1 MWPIS
6 FVFSIDRGPTHQ
18 ADRCCCSS
26 RCFLIINSHRVY
38 KREGI
43 VIFHSSKGPL
53 DMIYSGKIDESGR
66 FDLKIVNIC
75 KFRVFRPQNL
85 EPFLRGTGENVY

>member
-1 MWPIS
+1 MANIFCVLNRSGTNTPG
-6 FVFSIDRGPTHQ
+6 GPLLLQLKMFFDHQ
-18 ADRCCCSS
+18 QSQ
-26 RCFLIINSHRVY
+26 
-38 KREGI
+38 REGI

-85 EPFLRGTGENVY
+85 EPFLRGTGENV